1 MAFDTFDEGINPGG
15 MRSKNEI
22 KTLICYLYN
31 SVKENIDKGIVI
43 QAILKQGLANY
54 FETSSAFD
62 DLVTNGNLVPADD
75 EPSGLISTRRF
86 WSPIK
91 NPGAIAFTRIPSPYF
106 SAISLAS
113 HWVKLATAVLAAEYP
128 GTRVIA
134 L

>member
-75 EPSGLISTRRF
+75 EHKTYALTENGVE
-86 WSPIK
+86 
-91 NPGAIAFTRIPSPYF
+91 IAN
-106 SAISLAS
+106 SL
-113 HWVKLATAVLAAEYP
+113 TAFLRTLSKKRHTLVRLSSLP
-128 GTRVIA
+128 
-134 L
+134 

>member
-62 DLVTNGNLVPADD
+62 DLLQTVTLCLPMMNTKHMRSRKTVLKLQNSLTAFLRTLSKKRHTLVRL
-75 EPSGLISTRRF
+75 S
-86 WSPIK
+86 
-91 NPGAIAFTRIPSPYF
+91 
-106 SAISLAS
+106 SL
-113 HWVKLATAVLAAEYP
+113 P
-128 GTRVIA
+128 
-134 L
+134 

>member
-54 FETSSAFD
+54 FEFDPTLVRVAYVLLSVCTAF
-62 DLVTNGNLVPADD
+62 
-75 EPSGLISTRRF
+75 SGT
-86 WSPIK
+86 
-91 NPGAIAFTRIPSPYF
+91 
-106 SAISLAS
+106 LAYILL
-113 HWVKLATAVLAAEYP
+113 WIVMPKE
-128 GTRVIA
+128 RV
-134 L
+134 

>member
-62 DLVTNGNLVPADD
+62 DLVTNGNLVNTKHMR
-75 EPSGLISTRRF
+75 SRKTVLKLQNSLT
-86 WSPIK
+86 
-91 NPGAIAFTRIPSPYF
+91 AFLRTLSKKRHTLVRLS
-106 SAISLAS
+106 SL
-113 HWVKLATAVLAAEYP
+113 P
-128 GTRVIA
+128 
-134 L
+134 

>member
-75 EPSGLISTRRF
+75 EHKHMRSRKTVLKLQNSLT
-86 WSPIK
+86 
-91 NPGAIAFTRIPSPYF
+91 AFLRTLSKKRHTLVRLS
-106 SAISLAS
+106 SL
-113 HWVKLATAVLAAEYP
+113 P
-128 GTRVIA
+128 
-134 L
+134 